1 MNPISRCFLYGI
13 VDLGYIAPDNVA
25 TMTARL
31 LQGGV
36 DILQLR
42 AKDHP
47 KTKIVKCAEAMLPLT
62 KAAGVPLILNDYPDL
77 LKEVEAD
84 GCHVGQEDFGVAEAR
99 ELAGRDCL
107 VGKSTHTVAQA
118 QIADRDGADYIGFG
132 PLFPTGTKPSA
143 KAIGL
148 AAIRTLHEQVKL
160 PIFCIGGVKLENLP
174 EIIRAGARRVCI
186 VSDLLLAADV
196 ANRTAQ
202 VKAHVIDAKAYV
214 ILPERDRSSP

>member
-1 MNPISRCFLYGI
+1 VNPIGGGLLYGI
-13 VDLGYIAPDNVA
+13 VDLGYVAPDNVV
-25 TMTARL
+25 TITAQL

-42 AKDHP
+42 GKGRP
-47 KTKIVKCAEAMLPLT
+47 KTEIIKCAEIMLPLT
-62 KAAGVPLILNDYPDL
+62 KDAGMPLILNDYPDL
-77 LKEVEAD
+77 LKVVEAD
-84 GCHVGQEDFGVAEAR
+84 GCHVGQEDFGVTEAR

-118 QIADRDGADYIGFG
+118 KIADRDGADYIGFG

-143 KAIGL
+143 MAIGL
-148 AAIRTLHEQVKL
+148 SAIRTLHEQVKL

-174 EIIRAGARRVCI
+174 EIVRAGARRVCI

-196 ANRTAQ
+196 VERTAE
-202 VKAHVIDAKAYV
+202 VKAMLSAAA
-214 ILPERDRSSP
+214 

>member
-1 MNPISRCFLYGI
+1 MNPISGCFLYGI
-13 VDLGYIAPDNVA
+13 VDLGYVAPEKVA
-25 TMTARL
+25 AMTARL

-42 AKDHP
+42 GKDRAKAE
-47 KTKIVKCAEAMLPLT
+47 IIQCAEIMLPLT

-77 LKEVEAD
+77 LKEVEAQ
-84 GCHVGQEDFGVAEAR
+84 GCHVGQEDFGVTEAR

-118 QIADRDGADYIGFG
+118 KIADRDGADYIGFG

-143 KAIGL
+143 TAIGL
-148 AAIRTLHEQVKL
+148 TAIRTLHEQVKL
-160 PIFCIGGVKLENLP
+160 PIFCIGGVKLENLR
-174 EIIRAGARRVCI
+174 EIVQAGARRVCI

-196 ANRTAQ
+196 AKRTAEI
-202 VKAHVIDAKAYV
+202 KAA
-214 ILPERDRSSP
+214 LSSAA

>member
-1 MNPISRCFLYGI
+1 VNPISGCFLYGI
-13 VDLGYIAPDNVA
+13 VDLGYIAPENVA
-25 TMTARL
+25 TMAARL
-31 LQGGV
+31 LQGGI

-42 AKDHP
+42 GKDHP
-47 KTKIVKCAEAMLPLT
+47 KTEIIRCAEIMLPLT
-62 KAAGVPLILNDYPDL
+62 KVAGVPLILNDYPDL

-107 VGKSTHTVAQA
+107 VGRSTHTVVQA
-118 QIADRDGADYIGFG
+118 EIAERDGADYIGFG

-143 KAIGL
+143 TAIGL

-174 EIIRAGARRVCI
+174 EIVRSGARRVCI

-196 ANRTAQ
+196 AKRTAEL
-202 VKAHVIDAKAYV
+202 KAMLSTAA
-214 ILPERDRSSP
+214 